1 MSSDLFLK
9 RHLGVVLC
17 LMIALAACFQAA
29 GIGHLVASSI
39 AAPPPLP
46 PLPRG
51 ASPAV
56 GLAQDHA
63 TSAALIL
70 SRNPF
75 DSVSGPLDGATASP
89 VGPGAPPEN
98 GDPYE
103 DPACDSARALLIARA
118 DDPAWSFA
126 AMTGSGGAAVLRRQ
140 GDTFGGMT
148 IHQVGWDRVW
158 LTAGGARCQ
167 AVLGGKPARAGAP
180 GASPTTGPAAT
191 GPAAA
196 APARRPAASAV
207 PPEIASKIRKIS
219 DTEFRV
225 ERSALGAI
233 LEQQSE
239 LMRSVR
245 IAPEPGGIKLARI
258 RSGSLLEMLGLR
270 TGDKLGSVN
279 GLDIS
284 DASRALE
291 AYARLT
297 TANHIALSVT
307 REGKPMTIDVH
318 ID

>member
-1 MSSDLFLK
+1 MFLK
-9 RHLGVVLC
+9 RYLGVALC

-29 GIGHLVASSI
+29 GIGQLVASSI

-46 PLPRG
+46 PIPRG
-51 ASPAV
+51 MSPA
-56 GLAQDHA
+56 GSLAQDHA

-75 DSVSGPLDGATASP
+75 DSVSGPLDGRTASP

-98 GDPYE
+98 RDPYE

-118 DDPAWSFA
+118 DDAAWSFA
-126 AMTGSGGAAVLRRQ
+126 AMTGSGGEAVLRRQ
-140 GDTFGGMT
+140 GDTFGGLT
-148 IHQVGWDRVW
+148 IHHVGWDRVW

-167 AVLGGKPARAGAP
+167 AVLGSKPAPAGAP
-180 GASPTTGPAAT
+180 SVPPAA
-191 GPAAA
+191 GSAAA
-196 APARRPAASAV
+196 APARRPAPSTV

-225 ERSALGAI
+225 ERSAIGAI

-270 TGDKLGSVN
+270 TGDKLASIN
-279 GLDIS
+279 GFDIS
-284 DASRALE
+284 DAPRALE

-297 TANHIALSVT
+297 TASHIALSVT

>member
-1 MSSDLFLK
+1 MGSDMFLK
-9 RHLGVVLC
+9 RHLGVALC

-39 AAPPPLP
+39 AAPPSLP
-46 PLPRG
+46 AIPRG
-51 ASPAV
+51 ASPAAS
-56 GLAQDHA
+56 LAQDHA

-75 DSVSGPLDGATASP
+75 DSVSGPLDGRTASP

-98 GDPYE
+98 RDPYE

-126 AMTGSGGAAVLRRQ
+126 AMTGSGGEAVLRRQ

-158 LTAGGARCQ
+158 LTTGGARCQ
-167 AVLGGKPARAGAP
+167 AVLGSKLAQAGAP
-180 GASPTTGPAAT
+180 GASPTTGPAA
-191 GPAAA
+191 A
-196 APARRPAASAV
+196 APARRAAAPAV

-258 RSGSLLEMLGLR
+258 RSGSLLELLGLR
-270 TGDKLGSVN
+270 TGDKLASIN
-279 GLDIS
+279 GFDIS

-297 TANHIALSVT
+297 TASHIALSVT

-318 ID
+318 IDG

>member
-1 MSSDLFLK
+1 MFLK
-9 RHLGVVLC
+9 RYLGVALC

-46 PLPRG
+46 AIPRG
-51 ASPAV
+51 ASPAAS
-56 GLAQDHA
+56 LAQDHA

-75 DSVSGPLDGATASP
+75 DSVSGPLDGRTASP

-98 GDPYE
+98 RDPYE
-103 DPACDSARALLIARA
+103 DPACDGARALLIARA
-118 DDPAWSFA
+118 DDAAWSFA
-126 AMTGSGGAAVLRRQ
+126 AMTGSGGEAILRRQ

-148 IHQVGWDRVW
+148 VHQVGWDRVW
-158 LTAGGARCQ
+158 LTTGGARCQ
-167 AVLGGKPARAGAP
+167 AVLGSKPALTGAP
-180 GASPTTGPAAT
+180 PATGPAAT
-191 GPAAA
+191 
-196 APARRPAASAV
+196 APARRAAAPAV

-270 TGDKLGSVN
+270 TGDKLASIN

-284 DASRALE
+284 DVPRALE

-297 TANHIALSVT
+297 TASHIALSVT